1 MDRLDCGEGCVS
13 SLNNKGETTGWKS
26 VFKSFLSNLYII
38 RGRAK
43 NCKFVRAINPL
54 KWKTGEGGEI
64 ISIETLCPIWKT
76 GFDEK
81 YGGGVGIKS
90 EPRLQRA
97 RTNSI
102 TKYNLHKSR
111 NPSDPRSPRSVNF
124 HCRSEGRGSLSLV
137 WKSAQGIYHTGYRAS
152 CKIGCARSENESR
165 RGTRYIE
172 TRPRPVN
179 FRLPK
184 AMPDAGQGHVGDTP
198 SRSDDTLITD
208 NRSASVTFVAGKMV
222 NSIKVEIVI
231 SSCECLFS
239 LLV

>member
-1 MDRLDCGEGCVS
+1 MDRFDCGEGCVS

-124 HCRSEGRGSLSLV
+124 HRRSEGRGSLSLV

-152 CKIGCARSENESR
+152 CKIGCARIENESR
-165 RGTRYIE
+165 RGTRYTDGE

-179 FRLPK
+179 FRFAK

-198 SRSDDTLITD
+198 SRSDDTLALIAD
-208 NRSASVTFVAGKMV
+208 NRSASVTFVGPGKW
-222 NSIKVEIVI
+222 
-231 SSCECLFS
+231 
-239 LLV
+239 